1 MRDFV
6 RYPSAPQNENEKMK
20 WKKRKKKK
28 SVNAEKKWKKTVCV
42 FIKSSVYNND

>member
-20 WKKRKKKK
+20 WKK